1 MKSIKLKK
9 ILSFLIDYH
18 LSCSILLICEFILK
32 KTQLYS
38 TNLLISAIIFFPFF
52 ILFFITFGL
61 KDLLFQNQS
70 IGKRIFGLAVYT
82 DSDMIPIK
90 SIMIKRSLT
99 TLCFVSIDFIL
110 ILIKKKCVADYIYK
124 TKVIEVRK

>member
-32 KTQLYS
+32 KTS
-38 TNLLISAIIFFPFF
+38 ANLLISAIIFFPFF